1 MFMFSPVRKFQ
12 YERFGNA
19 KVDVMKDLGMLRL
32 CWQPCGWL
40 LQQSS
45 DFTPGIK
52 IWSLAGWQIQVFE
65 PFCFRMISIFRVWKF
80 NGKNPAPMKHS
91 WPKFRR
97 SRNITYICLWGLVSV
112 GLGIMA
118 IISDIIPAITGVLT
132 FDIFSLVVMI
142 SVPLVY
148 FLAGAFAW
156 HLYNDYREDHGK
168 KAAQFDPFKSLG
180 QFSKKGEEGQYMIR
194 LRAITGSR
202 LPLFQTWSILSM

>member
-1 MFMFSPVRKFQ
+1 MFMFSPVRKFNMSALEMQ
-12 YERFGNA
+12 RWAWWKVLACSGFVDSLVDGCYSSHRTLCLVSRYEAWPVDKFRYLNRF
-19 KVDVMKDLGMLRL
+19 VLE
-32 CWQPCGWL
+32 WFPF
-40 LQQSS
+40 S
-45 DFTPGIK
+45 
-52 IWSLAGWQIQVFE
+52 VFE
-65 PFCFRMISIFRVWKF
+65 NLTKKTHTFFLFF
-80 NGKNPAPMKHS
+80 FPAPMKHS

-180 QFSKKGEEGQYMIR
+180 QFR
-194 LRAITGSR
+194 
-202 LPLFQTWSILSM
+202 